1 MAFLFTIEKNIAR
14 PHAETLLTS
23 PFKEI
28 WKRDKSKDKS
38 LALKEFSFIEFMMS
52 KKKTNPFSQYEPEV
66 RLKEVTHM
74 LFKDEDWV
82 PDELVQEGMK
92 KLHDFQTEGSTAY
105 SFLLAAETALEKI
118 KKFFLNIDLN
128 ERTKSGNSVF
138 KVKEITSAFNDIS
151 DNLKNLHAA
160 REMVEQELYESSKI
174 RNNRE
179 INPFEM

>member
-1 MAFLFTIEKNIAR
+1 
-14 PHAETLLTS
+14 
-23 PFKEI
+23 
-28 WKRDKSKDKS
+28 
-38 LALKEFSFIEFMMS
+38 
-52 KKKTNPFSQYEPEV
+52 
-66 RLKEVTHM
+66 
-74 LFKDEDWV
+74 
-82 PDELVQEGMK
+82 MK

-118 KKFFLNIDLN
+118 KKFFLNVDLN

-151 DNLKNLHAA
+151 DNLKNLNAA

-179 INPFEM
+179 INPFEI